1 MNLNANLEVSNLT
14 QEIILPSPPCTP
26 HVVPQDTILR
36 LEKENRK
43 LREMLAL
50 AGVELDLVD
59 IHLAVEGGVPEVAD
73 SANPLQILE
82 RAQESLSAAKKPT
95 ADEASMPDS
104 SDEMHAESFL
114 QLPADDFDMLFEPL
128 RSIDSFEPSY
138 VPQSV
143 SEYSLP
149 FPYDASL
156 SLQDVNPLCSAEFLL
171 PASSQSG
178 ARTTLCSVAYQLVRE
193 HNKRG
198 LDMIE
203 IGILLWNGFV
213 KGEGDGGC
221 KVENELLS
229 SVLEYI
235 KR

>member
-1 MNLNANLEVSNLT
+1 
-14 QEIILPSPPCTP
+14 
-26 HVVPQDTILR
+26 
-36 LEKENRK
+36 
-43 LREMLAL
+43 
-50 AGVELDLVD
+50 
-59 IHLAVEGGVPEVAD
+59 
-73 SANPLQILE
+73 
-82 RAQESLSAAKKPT
+82 
-95 ADEASMPDS
+95 
-104 SDEMHAESFL
+104 
-114 QLPADDFDMLFEPL
+114 MLFEL

-143 SEYSLP
+143 SESSLP

-203 IGILLWNGFV
+203 IGILLWNGFI

-235 KR
+235 KG